1 MTAEIS
7 PADIA
12 AKVNNRYPDS
22 AVADGENLLVA
33 ADSMPQVAVFLK
45 EEPGIEL
52 DYLHNMTAA
61 DYPQYFEVV
70 YHLSS
75 ISQQHSL
82 TLKVRCADKEKPSV
96 PSVYSVWQGVDF
108 QEREI
113 YDLMGVSFSGR
124 PRMKRILLWDGF
136 DGHPLRKDYQPQDI
150 SNWGFT
156 YDS

>member
-1 MTAEIS
+1 MTNALA
-7 PADIA
+7 PTDIA
-12 AKVNNRYPDS
+12 AKLNSKYPDS
-22 AVADGENLLVA
+22 ASTDGESLLVA
-33 ADSMPQVAVFLK
+33 AENMPDAAAFLK
-45 EEPGIEL
+45 DEPGIEL

-70 YHLSS
+70 YNLSS
-75 ISQQHSL
+75 ISKQHSL
-82 TLKVRCADKEKPSV
+82 TLKVRCTDKEKPSV
-96 PSVYSVWQGVDF
+96 PSVYSVWQGADF

-150 SNWGFT
+150 SNWGFM